1 MAEKQHT
8 YKDRITINPQIMVG
22 KPVVKGTR
30 IPVERVV
37 AHLANN
43 PDLDELFAAYPDLTI
58 ADVKACL
65 AYAHHAVERLGDEAA
80 APSREDV
87 ARSRAGIREA
97 AGSWKDIDTAAF
109 KAYINNRRQTANRP
123 SVKL

>member
-1 MAEKQHT
+1 MADEQYP
-8 YKDRITINPQIMVG
+8 YKDRITSNPHVMVG

-30 IPVERVV
+30 IPVELVV

-43 PDLDELFAAYPDLTI
+43 PDLNDLFAAYPDLTI

-65 AYAHHAVERLGDEAA
+65 AYAYHAVERVSDEDK
-80 APSREDV
+80 APSPEDV

-97 AGSWKDIDTAAF
+97 AGSWKNIDTAAF
-109 KAYINNRRQTANRP
+109 KAYIADRRHTANRP
-123 SVKL
+123 SLKL

>member
-1 MAEKQHT
+1 MTDDKHT
-8 YKDRITINPQIMVG
+8 YKDRITINPHVMVG

-43 PDLDELFAAYPDLTI
+43 PDLADLFAAYPDLTI

-65 AYAHHAVERLGDEAA
+65 AYATHAVERVSDEDA
-80 APSREDV
+80 APSPEDV
-87 ARSRAGIREA
+87 ARSREGIREA

-109 KAYINNRRQTANRP
+109 KAYIKERRQTANRP

>member
-1 MAEKQHT
+1 MADNTQT
-8 YKDRITINPQIMVG
+8 YNDRITSNPHVMVG

-43 PDLDELFAAYPDLTI
+43 PDLHDLFAAYPALTI

-65 AYAHHAVERLGDEAA
+65 AYASQAVKRVSDEDTASS
-80 APSREDV
+80 PKDV
-87 ARSRAGIREA
+87 ARSREGIREA
-97 AGSWKDIDTAAF
+97 AGSWKDINTEAF
-109 KAYINNRRQTANRP
+109 KAYIAQRRQTANRP

>member
-1 MAEKQHT
+1 MAEEQQT
-8 YKDRITINPQIMVG
+8 YKDRITSNPHIMVG

-30 IPVERVV
+30 IPVEQVV

-43 PDLDELFAAYPDLTI
+43 PDLTNLLAAYPDLTI

-65 AYAHHAVERLGDEAA
+65 AYASHAVERVSDEDTV
-80 APSREDV
+80 PSPEDV
-87 ARSRAGIREA
+87 ARSREGIREA
-97 AGSWKDIDTAAF
+97 AGSWKDINTEAF
-109 KAYINNRRQTANRP
+109 KVYIKERRQTANRP

>member
-1 MAEKQHT
+1 MPDEQHS
-8 YKDRITINPQIMVG
+8 YNDRITTNPHVMVG

-43 PDLDELFAAYPDLTI
+43 PDLAALFAAYPDLTI

-65 AYAHHAVERLGDEAA
+65 VYAHQVLQRLGDEAT
-80 APSREDV
+80 APHPEDV
-87 ARSRAGIREA
+87 ARSREGIREA
-97 AGSWKDIDTAAF
+97 AGSWQGIDTAAF
-109 KAYINNRRQTANRP
+109 KAYIKERRHTANRP
-123 SVKL
+123 AVKL

>member
-1 MAEKQHT
+1 MADKKQP
-8 YKDRITINPQIMVG
+8 YKDRITTNPHVMVG

-43 PDLDELFAAYPDLTI
+43 PDLTDLFAVYPDLTI

-65 AYAHHAVERLGDEAA
+65 AFASHAVERVSDEDT
-80 APSREDV
+80 APSPEDV
-87 ARSRAGIREA
+87 TRSREGIREA

-109 KAYINNRRQTANRP
+109 KAYIKERRQTANRP

>member
-1 MAEKQHT
+1 MAEEQQT
-8 YKDRITINPQIMVG
+8 YNDRITTNPHVMVG

-30 IPVERVV
+30 IPVERVL

-43 PDLDELFAAYPDLTI
+43 PDLADLFAAYPALTI

-65 AYAHHAVERLGDEAA
+65 AYAHQAVERVSDEAA
-80 APSREDV
+80 APSPEDV

-97 AGSWKDIDTAAF
+97 AGSWKDIDTEAF
-109 KAYINNRRQTANRP
+109 KAYIAERRHTANRP
-123 SVKL
+123 SIKL

>member
-1 MAEKQHT
+1 MADTHHT
-8 YKDRITINPQIMVG
+8 DIDRITTNPNVMVG

-30 IPVERVV
+30 IPVALVV

-43 PDLDELFAAYPDLTI
+43 PDLDDLFAAYPDLTI
-58 ADVKACL
+58 DDVKACL
-65 AYAHHAVERLGDEAA
+65 QYARHAVERVSDEDR
-80 APSREDV
+80 APSLEDV

-97 AGSWKDIDTAAF
+97 AGSWKDIDTEAF
-109 KAYINNRRQTANRP
+109 KAYIKERRQTANRP

>member
-1 MAEKQHT
+1 MAEEQQT
-8 YKDRITINPQIMVG
+8 YKERITTNPHIMVG

-43 PDLDELFAAYPDLTI
+43 PDMHDLFTAYPDLTI

-65 AYAHHAVERLGDEAA
+65 TYASHAVERVSDEAA
-80 APSREDV
+80 APSPDDV
-87 ARSRAGIREA
+87 ARSREGIREA
-97 AGSWKDIDTAAF
+97 AGSWKDIDTEAF
-109 KAYINNRRQTANRP
+109 KAYINNRRRAF
-123 SVKL
+123 S

>member
-1 MAEKQHT
+1 MADKQHH
-8 YKDRITINPQIMVG
+8 YNDRITINPAVMVG

-43 PDLDELFAAYPDLTI
+43 PDLTDLFTAYPDLTI
-58 ADVKACL
+58 EDVKACL
-65 AYAHHAVERLGDEAA
+65 AYAYHAVERVGDEGTV
-80 APSREDV
+80 PSPEDV
-87 ARSRAGIREA
+87 ARSREGIRKA
-97 AGSWKDIDTAAF
+97 AGSWKDIDTEAF
-109 KAYINNRRQTANRP
+109 KAYIAQRRQTANRP

>member
-1 MAEKQHT
+1 MANKQHT
-8 YKDRITINPQIMVG
+8 YNERITTNPQVMLG

-43 PDLDELFAAYPDLTI
+43 PDLNDLFAAYPDLTI

-65 AYAHHAVERLGDEAA
+65 AYAHHAVERIGDEDT
-80 APSREDV
+80 APSPEDV
-87 ARSRAGIREA
+87 ARSREGIREA
-97 AGSWKDIDTAAF
+97 AGSWQGIDTEAF

>member
-1 MAEKQHT
+1 MAEEQHP
-8 YKDRITINPQIMVG
+8 YKDRLTSNPAAMVG

-30 IPVERVV
+30 IPVENVV

-43 PDLDELFAAYPDLTI
+43 PDLADLFAAYPDLTI

-65 AYAHHAVERLGDEAA
+65 AYASHAVERVSNEDT
-80 APSREDV
+80 APSPEDV
-87 ARSRAGIREA
+87 ARSREGIREA
-97 AGSWKDIDTAAF
+97 AGTWKDIDTEAF
-109 KAYINNRRQTANRP
+109 KAYIAERRHTANRL